1 MRKNSRDGRNEWNA
15 GLAPRAAALGVAAA
29 LGAWF
34 PSPASPQQI
43 DAGRLAL
50 RDGGQR
56 VGVESFRVWEAGANL
71 NAVANIEPTGIRGGE
86 FQVGLELDGQFRP
99 VRYRLLGPDGRVIEG
114 IWSVDRVQIH
124 TVTNEGERWRE
135 IASRGPSTVLE
146 VGIAHHHLVLVHL
159 LRETGGR
166 ATVVVPLL
174 GKSFAAELVGE
185 QPAEVEV
192 DGRPIAATRYDIEVD
207 GRLRQV
213 WTDAE
218 GRLLRVL
225 DTATGWEAVRLPP
238 R

>member
-1 MRKNSRDGRNEWNA
+1 MSENSHDRRNGWSPALPARA
-15 GLAPRAAALGVAAA
+15 GALLVAAA

-71 NAVANIEPTGIRGGE
+71 NSVANVEPSAGRGGE

-99 VRYRLLGPDGRVIEG
+99 VRYRLLGPDGRVVEG
-114 IWSVDRVQIH
+114 IWSVDRVQVH
-124 TVTNEGERWRE
+124 TVTSEGERWRE

-146 VGIAHHHLVLVHL
+146 VGVAHHYLVLAHL

-174 GKSFAAELVGE
+174 GESFAAELVGE
-185 QPAEVEV
+185 QPSEVEV
-192 DGRPIAATRYDIEVD
+192 DRRPIAATRYDIEVD
-207 GRLRQV
+207 GQLRQV
-213 WTDAE
+213 WVDAE

-225 DTATGWEAVRLPP
+225 DTVTGREAVRLPP